1 MQAKDLRMS
10 AIITNRTY
18 DDLVSTGGLGQN
30 GGKMLLDP
38 GQITLLNHRYTRA
51 FVGGGV
57 MIRGRR
63 TGGLTQLNV
72 PNQQRYNTIIET
84 NSRTKYG

>member
-38 GQITLLNHRYTRA
+38 GQIALLNHR
-51 FVGGGV
+51 
-57 MIRGRR
+57 
-63 TGGLTQLNV
+63 
-72 PNQQRYNTIIET
+72 ET
-84 NSRTKYG
+84 DSRTKYG